1 LLNAQRGEI
10 YVTREKCATHP
21 NSNMGSQA
29 HHLWTRGEILT
40 EKIGHAA
47 TLPHLHVNGVDPLSR
62 AEQREESDAHL
73 HC

>member
-1 LLNAQRGEI
+1 
-10 YVTREKCATHP
+10 
-21 NSNMGSQA
+21 MGSQA

-40 EKIGHAA
+40 EKIGHAV
-47 TLPHLHVNGVDPLSR
+47 TLHHLHVNGVDPLSR